1 MAFKRN
7 GVGFVGVLS
16 SLFGKK
22 DKNEDT
28 QVQRTVPKIKKDAIT
43 TPTFHLKGKPAT
55 NGLYPSEL
63 VMLAVA
69 ERYRIAETQF
79 PGYLTYTYE
88 VVNPLK
94 MLKDL
99 QARGFLKIGSPID
112 ILPNFKLSELKE
124 IAVSLGIAAKGK
136 KADIISQLSEIDEEK
151 LGKYVKDR
159 SWKLTENGKE
169 ALKANPYIQYFLDKH
184 NFNIAEIGVDIWSV
198 NEEFVKDPK
207 RPYRDIIY
215 RQLNNQMNKAS
226 IAFQKNPMS
235 GTTNTH
241 QYCECYRMMGLFV
254 EEEKSYM
261 NAADLYF
268 QYLFKRI
275 NVSAGLQ
282 LLISYQLFK
291 NDKKYQMDSI
301 KRYYDDIQLYPFHR
315 TEILRLIDE
324 LGITRND
331 IRNALITSFVRTGDS
346 GIMSV
351 EEAADFII
359 LELSGDVD
367 KSRDLSDKLAKKA
380 IKKIK

>member
-1 MAFKRN
+1 M
-7 GVGFVGVLS
+7 GVLS

-22 DKNEDT
+22 DKNMDAQE
-28 QVQRTVPKIKKDAIT
+28 QKSVPETKRNTIKA
-43 TPTFHLKGKPAT
+43 PTFHLKGKPDI

-69 ERYRIAETQF
+69 ERYSITETQF
-79 PGYLTYTYE
+79 SGYLTYTYE
-88 VVNPLK
+88 IANPLK

-99 QARGFLKIGSPID
+99 QSRGFLKIGSPID
-112 ILPNFKLSELKE
+112 VLPNLKLPELKE
-124 IAVSLGIAAKGK
+124 LATALNTTVKGK
-136 KADIISQLSEIDEEK
+136 KADIIAQLSGVDEET
-151 LGKYVKDR
+151 LGKFVKER
-159 SWKLTENGKE
+159 SWKLTENGEK

-184 NFNIAEIGVDIWSV
+184 NYNISEVGVDIWSV

-241 QYCECYRMMGLFV
+241 QYCECYRIMGLFV
-254 EEEKSYM
+254 EEEKSYE
-261 NAADLYF
+261 NASDLYF

-275 NVSAGLQ
+275 NIGAGLQ
-282 LLISYQLFK
+282 LLINYQLFK
-291 NDKKYQMDSI
+291 NDKKYQADSI
-301 KRYYDDIQLYPFHR
+301 KRYYDDIQLYPFHK
-315 TEILRLIDE
+315 TEILRLLDE
-324 LGITRND
+324 LNITGD
-331 IRNALITSFVRTGDS
+331 AIRNALITSFKRTGDS

-351 EEAADFII
+351 EEATDFII

-367 KSRDLSDKLAKKA
+367 ESRDLSYKLAKRA
-380 IKKIK
+380 VKKLK

>member
-1 MAFKRN
+1 M
-7 GVGFVGVLS
+7 GVLS

-22 DKNEDT
+22 DKNEAT
-28 QVQRTVPKIKKDAIT
+28 QIQRTVSKTKKDAIKP
-43 TPTFHLKGKPAT
+43 PTLHLKGKPAT

-69 ERYRIAETQF
+69 ERYRVSDVQF

-88 VVNPLK
+88 VANPLK

-99 QARGFLKIGSPID
+99 QSRGFLKIGSPID
-112 ILPNFKLSELKE
+112 MLPNFKLPELKE
-124 IAVSLGIAAKGK
+124 IATSLGITAKGK
-136 KADIISQLSEIDEEK
+136 KADIILQLSKIDEEK
-151 LGKYVKDR
+151 LGKFVKER
-159 SWKLTENGKE
+159 SWKLTESGKE
-169 ALKANPYIQYFLDKH
+169 ALKTNPYIQYFLDKH
-184 NFNIAEIGVDIWSV
+184 NFNISEIGVDIWSV

-235 GTTNTH
+235 GTANTH
-241 QYCECYRMMGLFV
+241 QYCECYRMMSLFV
-254 EEEKSYM
+254 EEEKSYV

-275 NVSAGLQ
+275 NISAGLQ
-282 LLISYQLFK
+282 LLINYQLFK
-291 NDKKYQMDSI
+291 NDKKHQTDSI

-324 LGITRND
+324 LGVTGNS
-331 IRNALITSFVRTGDS
+331 IRNALITSFKRAGDS